1 MLLSTNQHQLN
12 FHKKNVLIFKSRMLQ
27 TYDILFPARHKLKS
41 DFKYP
46 PPEIALR
53 DSFPNRMF
61 MLQGCI
67 APT

>member
-12 FHKKNVLIFKSRMLQ
+12 FHKKNVLIFKNRMLQ

-46 PPEIALR
+46 PR
-53 DSFPNRMF
+53 K
-61 MLQGCI
+61 
-67 APT
+67 